1 MRPIAFL
8 LWLCLCALPAWAQPR
23 KLDVPRPEQTIG
35 SWVITCVTDPMTDA
49 QSCRMRHKLWLAVPN
64 QGQPGMG
71 FEAQL
76 RDRQLVPAIAVRDLS
91 LSTALSG
98 LLALTATAQ
107 LRFDGAPMAELPC
120 VLDGTTAVICTPTK
134 ADAVSLAEQ
143 MAKART
149 VLVGFRAV
157 GNLPLP
163 VPDGPLVLDL
173 DHTREALDR
182 YRLAGPDVASAQSSL
197 TENLMLSIDQLLRQL
212 GLPGMEGQLSR
223 PE

>member
-1 MRPIAFL
+1 MRRIAFL
-8 LWLCLCALPAWAQPR
+8 LCLCLCALPAWAQPR
-23 KLDVPRPEQTIG
+23 RLDVPRSEQKVG
-35 SWVITCVTDPMTDA
+35 SWVITCATDPMTDA
-49 QSCRMRHKLWLAVPN
+49 QICRMRHKLWLVVPN
-64 QGQPGMG
+64 EGQPGMG

-76 RDRQLVPAIAVRDLS
+76 RDRQLVPAITVRDLS

-120 VLDGTTAVICTPTK
+120 ALDGTAAVVCAPTK
-134 ADAVSLAEQ
+134 ADAASLAEQ

-212 GLPGMEGQLSR
+212 GLPGMEGQSSR
-223 PE
+223 PK

>member
-1 MRPIAFL
+1 MARS
-8 LWLCLCALPAWAQPR
+8 
-23 KLDVPRPEQTIG
+23 EQTIG
-35 SWVITCVTDPMTDA
+35 SWLVSCASDPMTDA
-49 QSCRMRHKLWLAVPN
+49 RVCRMRHKLWLMVPN
-64 QGQPGMG
+64 EVQPGMA

-76 RDRQLVPAIAVRDLS
+76 RDGQLVPAITVRDLS

-120 VLDGTTAVICTPTK
+120 ALDGTAAVICAPTK
-134 ADAVSLAEQ
+134 ADAASLAEQ

-163 VPDGPLVLDL
+163 VPDGPSVLDL
-173 DHTREALDR
+173 DHTQEALTR
-182 YRLAGPDVASAQSSL
+182 YRLAGPEIDAARSSL
-197 TENLMLSIDQLLRQL
+197 TDSLRDSVDQLLRRL
-212 GLPGMEGQLSR
+212 GLPGMEGQSSQ
-223 PE
+223 PK

>member
-1 MRPIAFL
+1 VKRVV
-8 LWLCLCALPAWAQPR
+8 LWLCLSLCASPTWAQPR
-23 KLDVPRPEQTIG
+23 KVEVARSEQTIG
-35 SWVITCVTDPMTDA
+35 SWLVSCAMDPMTDA
-49 QSCRMRHKLWLAVPN
+49 RVCRMRHKLWLMVPN
-64 QGQPGMG
+64 EVQPGMVL
-71 FEAQL
+71 EAQL
-76 RDRQLVPAIAVRDLS
+76 RDGQLVPAITVRDLS

-120 VLDGTTAVICTPTK
+120 ALDGAATVICAPTK
-134 ADAVSLAEQ
+134 ADAASLAEQ

-173 DHTREALDR
+173 DHTQEALTR
-182 YRLAGPDVASAQSSL
+182 YRLAGPEIAAARSSL
-197 TENLMLSIDQLLRQL
+197 TDSLRDSVDQLLRRL
-212 GLPGMEGQLSR
+212 GLPGWEGQSSQ
-223 PE
+223 PK

>member
-1 MRPIAFL
+1 MA
-8 LWLCLCALPAWAQPR
+8 
-23 KLDVPRPEQTIG
+23 
-35 SWVITCVTDPMTDA
+35 
-49 QSCRMRHKLWLAVPN
+49 
-64 QGQPGMG
+64 

-76 RDRQLVPAIAVRDLS
+76 RDGQLVPAMTVRDLS

-107 LRFDGAPMAELPC
+107 LRSTAHRWPSCPARWMAA
-120 VLDGTTAVICTPTK
+120 AVICAPTK
-134 ADAVSLAEQ
+134 ADAASLAEQ

-173 DHTREALDR
+173 DHTQEALDP
-182 YRLAGPDVASAQSSL
+182 YRLAGPEVGAAQSSL
-197 TENLMLSIDQLLRQL
+197 TEDLRDSWTSAAPV
-212 GLPGMEGQLSR
+212 GRARDGGAIVSAEIALPR
-223 PE
+223 PVAAAVTFSCQS